1 MKRQMTPKKKKID
14 STFSGLVLVL
24 LAIGLISL
32 CSASYVVSYY
42 QFENSWHFIIRQ
54 LIFAI
59 IGVVAMFVVGNIDY
73 KILFKYAE
81 LFYGFA
87 VVLLGLVLF
96 MHPINGARR
105 WLALGPVTFQP
116 SEVAKLA
123 IIIIF
128 AKHITINE
136 KRMNTFKFGVTKLI
150 GFMLVVAGLMLL
162 EPHISGT
169 VLIFII
175 GTIMMFVGGTNLF
188 WFAVGGAFIVFVVL
202 FVIFTPGIA
211 NYAAS
216 RVSYWLDPFA
226 DPQGKGYQTIQ
237 SLYAIGAGGIFGVG
251 VGNSKQKQL
260 YLPEAQND
268 FVFSVVCEE
277 VGLIGAVAIIL
288 VFAALFYRG
297 IRMAQRTHDKF
308 GFMIVVG
315 IMVQLATQTL
325 LNIAVVTNTVPNT
338 GISMPFFSYGGTS
351 LMMLLAEM
359 GFVLSVSKFGGTER
373 RYLV

>member
-128 AKHITINE
+128 AKYITINE

-175 GTIMMFVGGTNLF
+175 GAIMMFVGGTNLF
-188 WFAVGGAFIVFVVL
+188 WFAVGGAFIMFVVL

-211 NYAAS
+211 SYAAS

-297 IRMAQRTHDKF
+297 IRIAQRTHDKF
-308 GFMIVVG
+308 GFMVVVG

-373 RYLV
+373 HYLV

>member
-87 VVLLGLVLF
+87 VALLGLVLF

-128 AKHITINE
+128 AKYITINE

-175 GTIMMFVGGTNLF
+175 GAIMMFVGGTNLF

-216 RVSYWLDPFA
+216 RVSYWLNPFA

-277 VGLIGAVAIIL
+277 VGLIGAVTIIL

-297 IRMAQRTHDKF
+297 IRIAQRTHDKF

>member
-1 MKRQMTPKKKKID
+1 MKEQITLKKKKID

-128 AKHITINE
+128 AKYITINE

-175 GTIMMFVGGTNLF
+175 GAIMMFVGGTNLF
-188 WFAVGGAFIVFVVL
+188 WFAVGGAFITFVVL

-216 RVSYWLDPFA
+216 RVSSWLNPFA

-277 VGLIGAVAIIL
+277 VGLVGAVMIIL
-288 VFAALFYRG
+288 IFAALFYRG
-297 IRMAQRTHDKF
+297 IRIAQRTYDKF
-308 GFMIVVG
+308 GFMIAVG

-359 GFVLSVSKFGGTER
+359 GLVLSVSKFGGNKR
-373 RYLV
+373 HYLV

>member
-1 MKRQMTPKKKKID
+1 MKKQMTPKRKRID
-14 STFSGLVLVL
+14 SKFSGLVLVL

-105 WLALGPVTFQP
+105 WLALGPITFQP

-128 AKHITINE
+128 AKYITINE

-175 GTIMMFVGGTNLF
+175 GV
-188 WFAVGGAFIVFVVL
+188 
-202 FVIFTPGIA
+202 
-211 NYAAS
+211 
-216 RVSYWLDPFA
+216 
-226 DPQGKGYQTIQ
+226 
-237 SLYAIGAGGIFGVG
+237 
-251 VGNSKQKQL
+251 
-260 YLPEAQND
+260 
-268 FVFSVVCEE
+268 
-277 VGLIGAVAIIL
+277 
-288 VFAALFYRG
+288 
-297 IRMAQRTHDKF
+297 
-308 GFMIVVG
+308 
-315 IMVQLATQTL
+315 
-325 LNIAVVTNTVPNT
+325 
-338 GISMPFFSYGGTS
+338 
-351 LMMLLAEM
+351 
-359 GFVLSVSKFGGTER
+359 
-373 RYLV
+373 

>member
-1 MKRQMTPKKKKID
+1 M
-14 STFSGLVLVL
+14 
-24 LAIGLISL
+24 
-32 CSASYVVSYY
+32 
-42 QFENSWHFIIRQ
+42 
-54 LIFAI
+54 
-59 IGVVAMFVVGNIDY
+59 
-73 KILFKYAE
+73 
-81 LFYGFA
+81 
-87 VVLLGLVLF
+87 
-96 MHPINGARR
+96 
-105 WLALGPVTFQP
+105 
-116 SEVAKLA
+116 
-123 IIIIF
+123 
-128 AKHITINE
+128 
-136 KRMNTFKFGVTKLI
+136 
-150 GFMLVVAGLMLL
+150 
-162 EPHISGT
+162 
-169 VLIFII
+169 
-175 GTIMMFVGGTNLF
+175 
-188 WFAVGGAFIVFVVL
+188 VL

-216 RVSYWLDPFA
+216 RVSYWLNPFA

-297 IRMAQRTHDKF
+297 IRIAQRTHDKF

>member
-128 AKHITINE
+128 AKYITINE

-297 IRMAQRTHDKF
+297 IRIAQRTHDKF

-338 GISMPFFSYGGTS
+338 GISMPFFSYGGTL

>member
-128 AKHITINE
+128 AKYITINE

-150 GFMLVVAGLMLL
+150 SFMLVVAGLMLL

-175 GTIMMFVGGTNLF
+175 GAIMMFVGGTNLF

-297 IRMAQRTHDKF
+297 IRIAQRTHDKF

-338 GISMPFFSYGGTS
+338 GISMPFFSYGGTL

>member
-87 VVLLGLVLF
+87 VALLGLVLF

-123 IIIIF
+123 IIVIF
-128 AKHITINE
+128 AKYITINE

-216 RVSYWLDPFA
+216 RVSYWLNPFA

-297 IRMAQRTHDKF
+297 IRIAQRTHDKF

>member
-128 AKHITINE
+128 AKYITINK

-175 GTIMMFVGGTNLF
+175 GAIMMFVGGTNLF

-288 VFAALFYRG
+288 VFAALFFRG
-297 IRMAQRTHDKF
+297 IRIAQRTHDKF

>member
-128 AKHITINE
+128 AKYITINE

-175 GTIMMFVGGTNLF
+175 GAIMMFVGGTNLF

-297 IRMAQRTHDKF
+297 IRIAQRTHDKF

-338 GISMPFFSYGGTS
+338 GISMPFFSYGGTL